1 MSERDTRLWGLD
13 KPLWICDNK
22 VYNLTEFAHLHPGGS
37 SWIEMTKG
45 QDISVLF
52 KTHHLDEEK
61 ARKVLSEY
69 YVGEAKVKHEP
80 RFDFEE
86 TGHYAEIRKRILS
99 KFSVK
104 ELQDSTSTD
113 KVCLTYVISWFT
125 LLSLASY
132 LHSYILSIACGLLM
146 LGLYGI
152 GHLYIHRK
160 DQNNFLKSAYLLSGF
175 SSREQKIMHVFSHH
189 PYVNTA
195 LDY

>member
-104 ELQDSTSTD
+104 ELHDRTETD
-113 KVCLTYVISWFT
+113 KICLIYVLCWFT
-125 LLSLASY
+125 LVSLASY
-132 LHSYILSIACGLLM
+132 FHSYILSIVCGLLM
-146 LGLYGI
+146 LGLHGI
-152 GHLYIHRK
+152 GHLYTHCK
-160 DQNNFLKSAYLLSGF
+160 DEKSLLRHTYLLVGF
-175 SSREQKIMHVFSHH
+175 SSREQKIMHALSHH
-189 PYVNTA
+189 PYANTA